1 MFRGNVYID
10 FYRQDYEAFINNINQ
25 SFLEGEKIKY
35 SPGFGFL
42 QKYSTWSPIDLIDQ
56 IKKEIDKDNHVCG
69 IFVDFQKA
77 LAIVDHH

>member
-1 MFRGNVYID
+1 MYISISTD
-10 FYRQDYEAFINNINQ
+10 RIMEAFINNINQ
-25 SFLEGEKIKY
+25 SFLGGEKIKY

-56 IKKEIDKDNHVCG
+56 IKKEIDKDNYVCG

>member
-42 QKYSTWSPIDLIDQ
+42 QKYST
-56 IKKEIDKDNHVCG
+56 
-69 IFVDFQKA
+69 
-77 LAIVDHH
+77 